1 MALELAMRPTCE
13 ACGLPISRLD
23 RLWVDGGD
31 GVVRASS
38 GVSLGRPQRPLQL
51 WHHPCLPQ
59 ERHPL
64 HR

>member
-1 MALELAMRPTCE
+1 MTVDLATRPTCL
-13 ACGLPISRLD
+13 ACGRPIGLLD

-31 GVVRASS
+31 GVARPSS
-38 GVSLGRPQRPLQL
+38 GIGLGRLEAPPLL
-51 WHHPCLPQ
+51 WHHPCLPA

>member
-1 MALELAMRPTCE
+1 MTAAVALRPTCE
-13 ACGLPISRLD
+13 ACGLPIGLLD
-23 RLWVDGGD
+23 RLWVDAGD

-38 GVSLGRPQRPLQL
+38 GIGLGRLAQAPQL
-51 WHHPCLPQ
+51 WHHPCLPD